1 MHIYAKNCHC
11 DEWNDFML
19 QELNEV
25 LQTCLYASDTKKDTL
40 TQLVDIIIPEKT
52 CDTGNL

>member
-1 MHIYAKNCHC
+1 MHVYAKNHHC

-25 LQTCLYASDTKKDTL
+25 LQICHAHDTKNDTL
-40 TQLVDIIIPEKT
+40 TQLVDIILPEKPH
-52 CDTGNL
+52 DTGNL